1 MKQEISFY
9 LATFLKALFL
19 TIATFLTPIKVR
31 QGV

>member
-1 MKQEISFY
+1 MKQETSFY

-31 QGV
+31 QRI